1 MRRVIESTLVSA
13 DGIIGSP
20 PSWTGGLFGAELAAR
35 SLRQLE
41 HTDAMLMGRG
51 TYEMFARMWST
62 PTDPYGQALH
72 DVRKIVFSATLS
84 DPEWN
89 GAEVA
94 RGGVADTV
102 RALRDEGDGDLLLYG
117 HSGVGQELLA
127 TGLLDE
133 LRLAVF
139 PVLVGDGT
147 PLARSGLRSAL
158 ELVGTEAVENGVVIH
173 TYRPAPTADPQAT
186 NLDGSPAP

>member
-20 PSWTGGLFGAELAAR
+20 PTWTGGLFGAEFAAR
-35 SLRQLE
+35 ALGQLQ
-41 HTDAMLMGRG
+41 HTDAMLMGRR
-51 TYEMFARMWST
+51 TYEMFSGMWSA

-72 DVRKIVFSATLS
+72 DVRKVVFSSTLVTA
-84 DPEWN
+84 DWH
-89 GAEVA
+89 GAELA

-102 RALRDEGDGDLLLYG
+102 RALREEGDGDLLLYG
-117 HSGVGQELLA
+117 HGGVGHELLA

-139 PVLVGDGT
+139 PVFVGDGT
-147 PLARSGLRSAL
+147 PLAVSGGRAEL
-158 ELVGTEAVENGVVIH
+158 ELVGTEAVENDIVIH
-173 TYRPAPTADPQAT
+173 TYRPAGTVR
-186 NLDGSPAP
+186 S